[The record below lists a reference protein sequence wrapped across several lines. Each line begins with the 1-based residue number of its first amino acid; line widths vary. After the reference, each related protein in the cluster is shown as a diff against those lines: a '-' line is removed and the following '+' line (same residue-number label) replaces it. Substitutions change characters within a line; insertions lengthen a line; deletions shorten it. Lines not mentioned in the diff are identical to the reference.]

1 MNTLLHLPIAVGP
14 LGAPEAAVL
23 MLILLVSVVSTL
35 SRNRVVTLV
44 ITKWHAVNSPGED
57 GLFVRISG
65 RREGIVSWLLS
76 VLGIDATTTLTVSSN
91 RIEFEETSLSGKL
104 KRLIPLSCVC
114 STVYGYNKPWKKAL
128 VIGFLVFI
136 IGNALL
142 AALFGEPGFFSIAL
156 SLILG
161 GGCGFLYLVLNK
173 HFTLGFIEDS
183 GVMSAI
189 QFKRSVIENQDIN
202 ETQAGYVSQLV
213 QALIENAINN
223 HPNRTA

>member
-1 MNTLLHLPIAVGP
+1 MNTLLTLPIAVGP

-91 RIEFEETSLSGKL
+91 RIEFEETSRSGKL

-128 VIGFLVFI
+128 AIGFLVFI

-142 AALFGEPGFFSIAL
+142 ASLFGEPGFFSIAL

-161 GGCGFLYLVLNK
+161 GACGFLYLFLNK

-189 QFKRSVIENQDIN
+189 QFKRSLIENQDIN

-223 HPNRTA
+223 QPNQTA